1 MKIWKELYAAA
12 FLSTVVLLVF
22 MAGCGGDRGD
32 QRFGTAIDHQATKVT
47 LAELVAKP
55 EAYEGQNVIVEGQFA
70 GGCGDGDFYFKDK
83 FEIIEADPPAPEV
96 LSLQKGTPI
105 RLYGRVKV
113 RRTGSMDVAEKGE
126 TAEGTD
132 AKEVAEVDVKIAGR
146 GIEVIR

>member
-1 MKIWKELYAAA
+1 MKTGKELSTVA
-12 FLSTVVLLVF
+12 FLSTVLLFVST
-22 MAGCGGDRGD
+22 AGCNGERGE
-32 QRFGTAIDHQATKVT
+32 QRFGAAIDHQAAKVT

-55 EAYEGQNVIVEGQFA
+55 EAYDGQHVIVEGQFA

-113 RRTGSMDVAEKGE
+113 RRTSAGDVAEKGE
-126 TAEGTD
+126 AAEGTN
-132 AKEVAEVDVKIAGR
+132 AKKEAEVQVKIASR

>member
-1 MKIWKELYAAA
+1 MKAYREKSAVAVFCA
-12 FLSTVVLLVF
+12 TLLLLF
-22 MAGCGGDRGD
+22 MAGCGKAGGE
-32 QRFGTAIDHQATKVT
+32 QRFGAAIDPQAATVT

-55 EAYEGQNVIVEGQFA
+55 DAYEGQNVVVEGQFA

-83 FEIIEADPPAPEV
+83 FEIIEADPPVPEV

-113 RRTGSMDVAEKGE
+113 RRTGAVDAAEKGE
-126 TAEGTD
+126 AAEGTD
-132 AKEVAEVDVKIAGR
+132 AKKEAEVQVKIAGR

>member
-1 MKIWKELYAAA
+1 MKTGKEPYVAA
-12 FLSTVVLLVF
+12 FLSTIVVLVF
-22 MAGCGGDRGD
+22 TAGCDGERGE
-32 QRFGTAIDHQATKVT
+32 QRFGTAIDHQAAKVT

-55 EAYEGQNVIVEGQFA
+55 EAYDGQHVIVEGQFA

-83 FEIIEADPPAPEV
+83 FDIIEADPPAPEV

-113 RRTGSMDVAEKGE
+113 RRTGAVDAAEKGE
-126 TAEGTD
+126 IAEGTD
-132 AKEVAEVDVKIAGR
+132 AKKEAEVQVKIAGR